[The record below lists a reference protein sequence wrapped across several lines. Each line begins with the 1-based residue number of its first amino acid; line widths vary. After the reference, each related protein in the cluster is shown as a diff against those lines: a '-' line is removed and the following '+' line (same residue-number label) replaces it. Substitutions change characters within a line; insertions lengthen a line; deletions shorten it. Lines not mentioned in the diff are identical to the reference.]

1 MSCACIYRNNLEKN
15 ERILTYQNVNN
26 GYQWVAEFQMFP
38 LCFFSNFSPRNVE
51 LMGRTVEEKK
61 ETNVH
66 WEMGL

>member
-1 MSCACIYRNNLEKN
+1 MLLNVRVHVSTEMIWKRMN
-15 ERILTYQNVNN
+15 TYQSVNN
-26 GYQWVAEFQMFP
+26 GYQWVAEFQFP

-51 LMGRTVEEKK
+51 LMGRRVEEKK